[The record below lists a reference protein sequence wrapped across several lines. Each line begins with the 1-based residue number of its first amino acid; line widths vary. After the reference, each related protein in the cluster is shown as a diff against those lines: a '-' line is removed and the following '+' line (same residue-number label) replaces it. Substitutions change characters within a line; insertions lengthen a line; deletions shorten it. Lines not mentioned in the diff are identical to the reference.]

1 MNQPETLTAAAAAR
15 HIARGE
21 LAATELLEACLDQI
35 RERDGEVAAWAHV
48 DEAGARATARKCDDE
63 ARAGSLR
70 GPLHGVPV
78 GVKDVIDVAGMTTTA
93 GAAAFAHTEPTGDAT
108 CVARLRA
115 AGAVIVGKTTTTE
128 LAYFEPSPT
137 RNPCNPAHTPGGSSS
152 GSAAAVG
159 ARMVPVALGTQT
171 IGSVLRPAAYCGVV
185 GFKGTH
191 GLVPGDGVVP
201 LAALSLDHVG
211 VLARSVEDVGLV
223 FGLLADA
230 PVEQIEPRA
239 PRIAVARELLER
251 AEADVAERVW
261 AAAERLGDAG
271 ATVTE
276 ITLPQS
282 FAAIHDAGQ
291 AVLAGE
297 FATFQSA
304 LYRAHA
310 DEYRPRTRG
319 LIEEGLAQ
327 HTHEYVRAQQAR
339 ARFRAEIVPLLEDA
353 GALLTPSAAGT
364 APAGLDF
371 TGDPW
376 FCAPWSSIGAP
387 AISLPNGIG
396 ADSLPHAIQL
406 VGPTGSDGELLG
418 LAGWCE
424 RVLAREGG
432 LVREGA

>member
-1 MNQPETLTAAAAAR
+1 MNHPETFTAAAAR
-15 HIARGE
+15 QIASGD
-21 LAATELLEACLDQI
+21 LAPTELLEACLEQI
-35 RERDGEVAAWAHV
+35 REREGEVAAWAYV
-48 DEAGARATARKCDDE
+48 DDTGARATARERDAE
-63 ARAGSLR
+63 ARAGRLR

-93 GAAAFAHTEPTGDAT
+93 GAARFAHTEPTADAT
-108 CVARLRA
+108 CVARLRE

-159 ARMVPVALGTQT
+159 ARMVPVSLGTQT

-185 GFKGTH
+185 GFKGSH
-191 GLVPGDGVVP
+191 GIVPGDGIVP

-230 PVEQIEPRA
+230 PVEPVEPQT
-239 PRIAVARELLER
+239 PRIAVARELVER
-251 AEADVAERVW
+251 AEPDVAERTW

-276 ITLPQS
+276 ITLPDS
-282 FAAIHDAGQ
+282 FGAIHDAAQ

-297 FATFQSA
+297 FATFQSG
-304 LYRAHA
+304 LYGEHA
-310 DEYRPRTRG
+310 DQYRPRTRG

-327 HTHEYVRAQQAR
+327 HTREYVRAQQVR
-339 ARFRAEIVPLLEDA
+339 ARFRTDMVSLLERA
-353 GALLTPSAAGT
+353 GALLAPTAAST

-376 FCAPWSSIGAP
+376 FCAPWSSIGVP
-387 AISLPNGIG
+387 AISLPNGVDA
-396 ADSLPHAIQL
+396 ADLPHAIQL
-406 VGPTGSDGELLG
+406 VGPTGGDGELLG

-424 RVLAREGG
+424 RVLHPVAVEDR
-432 LVREGA
+432 

>member
-1 MNQPETLTAAAAAR
+1 MHRPETLTAAAAAR
-15 HIARGE
+15 HIARGD
-21 LAATELLEACLDQI
+21 LAPTELLEACLEQI
-35 RERDGEVAAWAHV
+35 RARDGEVAAWAHI
-48 DEAGARATARKCDDE
+48 DEAGARAAARERDAE
-63 ARAGSLR
+63 ARAGTLR

-93 GAAAFAHTEPTGDAT
+93 GAGRFAHTEPTEDAT

-159 ARMVPVALGTQT
+159 AGMVPVSLGTQT

-191 GLVPGDGVVP
+191 GIVPGDGIVP

-230 PVEQIEPRA
+230 PVAPVEPRA

-251 AEADVAERVW
+251 AEPEVTER
-261 AAAERLGDAG
+261 AAAAVERLGDAG
-271 ATVTE
+271 ATITE
-276 ITLPQS
+276 IALPES

-291 AVLAGE
+291 SVLAGE

-304 LYRAHA
+304 LYREHA
-310 DEYRPRTRG
+310 EEYRPRTRG

-327 HTHEYVRAQQAR
+327 HTLEYVRAQQAR
-339 ARFRAEIVPLLEDA
+339 ARFRADITPLLERG
-353 GALLTPSAAGT
+353 GALLTPTAAGT

-387 AISLPNGIG
+387 ALSLPNGVD
-396 ADSLPHAIQL
+396 ADGLPHAIQL
-406 VGPTGSDGELLG
+406 VGPTGGDSELLG

-424 RVLAREGG
+424 GVLDPVSVGR
-432 LVREGA
+432 

>member
-1 MNQPETLTAAAAAR
+1 MPKPETLTAAAAAR
-15 HIARGE
+15 RIACGD
-21 LAATELLEACLDQI
+21 LTPTELLEACLEQI
-35 RERDGEVAAWAHV
+35 REREGEVAAWAYV
-48 DEAGARATARKCDDE
+48 DEAGARATARERDAE
-63 ARAGSLR
+63 ARAGALR
-70 GPLHGVPV
+70 GPLHGVPI

-93 GAAAFAHTEPTGDAT
+93 GAGRFAHTEPIEDAT

-115 AGAVIVGKTTTTE
+115 AGAVIVGKNTTTE

-159 ARMVPVALGTQT
+159 AGMVPVSLGTQT

-191 GLVPGDGVVP
+191 GIVPGDGIVP

-230 PVEQIEPRA
+230 PVAPVEPRA

-251 AEADVAERVW
+251 AEPDVAER
-261 AAAERLGDAG
+261 AAAAVERLGDAG
-271 ATVTE
+271 ATITE
-276 ITLPQS
+276 IALPES

-291 AVLAGE
+291 SVLAGE

-304 LYRAHA
+304 LYREHA
-310 DEYRPRTRG
+310 EEYRPRTRG

-327 HTHEYVRAQQAR
+327 HTLEYVRAQQAR
-339 ARFRAEIVPLLEDA
+339 ARFRADITPLLERG
-353 GALLTPSAAGT
+353 GALLTPTAAGT

-387 AISLPNGIG
+387 ALSLPNGVD
-396 ADSLPHAIQL
+396 ADGLPHAIQL
-406 VGPTGSDGELLG
+406 VGPTGGDSELLG

-424 RVLAREGG
+424 GVLDPVAVGR
-432 LVREGA
+432 